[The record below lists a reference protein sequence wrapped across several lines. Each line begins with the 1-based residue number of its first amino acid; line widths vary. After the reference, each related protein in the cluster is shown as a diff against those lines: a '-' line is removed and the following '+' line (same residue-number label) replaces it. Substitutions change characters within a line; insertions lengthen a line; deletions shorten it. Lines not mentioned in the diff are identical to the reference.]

1 MKFKI
6 YFLFFLFIT
15 KTIASEICS
24 YHDFNC
30 DGNDEQ
36 VKIIRSS
43 DDLDSITI
51 IDGVSG
57 RTSTGLFS
65 LQGGGVGSGYIPN
78 HLVISID
85 FESTSNPY
93 INRLDF
99 YWDKNKES
107 WFLSKVSSWEEPFRE
122 TKSTND
128 LPMNFSVKRYSCCVY
143 LSSFNDKQISMK
155 VDDEVTTKNAINED
169 FKFVTNA
176 LRKKQFDVLFSK
188 NAENPKLIPYDFAYE
203 LTKIIKKEN
212 IGMLNDYAFYAEKY
226 GQPIPAIIILNGI
239 INRDPERVVAYLN
252 LADAYWDIKS
262 FDSARTKYKK
272 YIELMKK
279 EGKENKIPSIVF
291 ERSK

>member
-128 LPMNFSVKRYSCCVY
+128 LPMNFSVKRYSCCVS
-143 LSSFNDKQISMK
+143 LSSFNDKPISMK

-252 LADAYWDIKS
+252 LADAYWDINS